1 MAGINFEMTLDTM
14 LDNDRGSSVSEDGVC
29 IIEAV
34 YIRDD
39 DGSQMDGVCAARGTV
54 RGV

>member
-1 MAGINFEMTLDTM
+1 MTLDTM

-29 IIEAV
+29 IREAL
-34 YIRDD
+34 YLRDD
-39 DGSQMDGVCAARGTV
+39 DRSQMNDVFAAGKMCV